1 MNNPINQSFASI
13 QSDSPHDRALTGPIP
28 ASQGERDGQT
38 RIIQV
43 NDAEHLRQVAL
54 IRLILKA
61 AKQYRDIYTKEL
73 TSLTLMDFI
82 SLQNWHNRTKD
93 AA

>member
-1 MNNPINQSFASI
+1 MNNPTKLSFESGQSAS
-13 QSDSPHDRALTGPIP
+13 STSRPLTGPIP
-28 ASQGERDGQT
+28 ATQGERDGQT

-54 IRLILKA
+54 IRLMLKA
-61 AKQYRDIYTKEL
+61 AKQYRDIICNNSEL
-73 TSLTLMDFI
+73 YDFI
-82 SLQNWHNRTKD
+82 YSKG